1 MNMRN
6 LHSAWKRHSVATSV
20 AFRMLLLCGAGVM
33 LPQATFAAVTSAEQ
47 KEAIT
52 GVITDANTGESIIGA
67 SIVVKG
73 TTMGCV
79 TDIDGRF
86 VLSVD
91 KLPATIIVSYVGYQ
105 SKEVQITSRQS
116 QSITLSEDSHDL
128 GEVIVTG
135 YGTFKKS
142 AYAGSASNV
151 KADKI
156 ADVPSVSFQDMLQGN
171 ATGVQ
176 FTSSSGQPGAAASI
190 NIRGMGSINAG
201 NTPFVCHRRSAYAE
215 RKHQFAGFRFRT

>member
-33 LPQATFAAVTSAEQ
+33 LPQTTFAAVTSAEQ
-47 KEAIT
+47 KETIT

-105 SKEVQITSRQS
+105 SKEVQSPAVSLSR
-116 QSITLSEDSHDL
+116 
-128 GEVIVTG
+128 
-135 YGTFKKS
+135 
-142 AYAGSASNV
+142 
-151 KADKI
+151 
-156 ADVPSVSFQDMLQGN
+156 
-171 ATGVQ
+171 
-176 FTSSSGQPGAAASI
+176 
-190 NIRGMGSINAG
+190 
-201 NTPFVCHRRSAYAE
+201 
-215 RKHQFAGFRFRT
+215 